1 MPSDISVYFD
11 FTSPFSYL
19 ALARLPA
26 LAARYGRAIDYR
38 VIDLKAAKQLAG
50 NVGPSTRDIPL
61 KLGYARVDQKR
72 WAKRYGIPI
81 VTPRGYDSSR
91 VNRGTFFA
99 ARQGA
104 TRDYVNFIFHRIW
117 GEGGKMD
124 DTDMLH
130 DVAQRLGWD
139 PVAFLAFVESP
150 EPERLLSDA
159 TVAAHRLG
167 VFGVPTIMIDEEMWW
182 GNDRID
188 FVEEYLA
195 ARAESDAKSPAQHTG

>member
-38 VIDLKAAKQLAG
+38 VIDLKAAKRLAG
-50 NVGPSTRDIPL
+50 NVGPSTRDLPL
-61 KLGYARVDQKR
+61 KLDYARIDQKR

-104 TRDYVNFIFHRIW
+104 TRDFVDFIFRRIW

-124 DTDMLH
+124 DLDMLH
-130 DVAQRLGWD
+130 DVAQHLG
-139 PVAFLAFVESP
+139 
-150 EPERLLSDA
+150 
-159 TVAAHRLG
+159 
-167 VFGVPTIMIDEEMWW
+167 
-182 GNDRID
+182 
-188 FVEEYLA
+188 
-195 ARAESDAKSPAQHTG
+195 